1 MIARAMYSTLYPGTI
16 QTITLC
22 FRPRLW
28 QPSKTRLTLLKG
40 INPMKNP
47 ILAILLGSILG
58 FAIVVPFGGLSA
70 RAPQPGDPIVRC
82 DVMGCKT
89 VAK

>member
-1 MIARAMYSTLYPGTI
+1 
-16 QTITLC
+16 
-22 FRPRLW
+22 
-28 QPSKTRLTLLKG
+28 
-40 INPMKNP
+40 MKNP

-58 FAIVVPFGGLSA
+58 FAVVVPFGGLSA
-70 RAPQPGDPIVRC
+70 RAPQSGDLIVRC